1 MIGKLKKFAKNA
13 LAVPVI
19 RKTYNATNRAVLELG
34 GSSRIGATL
43 YSIPSF
49 FTQNREQW
57 AVLSGRRAYY
67 KNLGSD
73 RATHVELRRNVHRL
87 EKGILMQPRREVFAR
102 DYIEETVEFYAVALR
117 RPATVSNLDAGE
129 MQWAHDVLV
138 EYFSIV
144 TGADA
149 SVERSRAAF
158 EALATFGTPASVHP
172 YPQADLPK
180 TGITYEQILELAE
193 SRRSV
198 RWFQDRPVERE
209 LIDKALL
216 VARQSP
222 SACNRLPYEYLVFDD
237 PATVQQV
244 AGIPFGATGYAHQIP
259 TVIVVKGDLSNY
271 FSPRDRHV
279 PYIDASLA
287 TMGFIYALETLGL
300 SSSCIN
306 WPDFEPL
313 EGRMAKTLRLKPHE
327 RVIMLLAVGY
337 AQPDALVAYSKKK
350 SIENLRTFDRDT
362 APRTPKSGSG
372 AAGSGG
378 AGTGDST
385 AAHAEGDF
393 D

>member
-1 MIGKLKKFAKNA
+1 MLGKLKRYAKNA

-19 RKTYNATNRAVLELG
+19 RKTYNGANRAVLELG
-34 GSSRIGATL
+34 GSSRIGATI
-43 YSIPSF
+43 YSIPGF

-67 KNLGSD
+67 KNLGKD
-73 RATHVELRRNVHRL
+73 RSTHVELRRNVHRL
-87 EKGILMQPRREVFAR
+87 EKGILMQPRRDVFAR
-102 DYIEETVEFYAVALR
+102 DYIEETVEFYAKALG
-117 RPATVSNLDAGE
+117 RPATTSNLDAGE
-129 MQWAHDVLV
+129 MQWAHDVLA
-138 EYFSIV
+138 EYFGIV
-144 TGADA
+144 TGDDA
-149 SVERSRAAF
+149 AVARSRAVF
-158 EALATFGTPASVHP
+158 EALPRYGTPASVHP
-172 YPQADLPK
+172 YPQGSLPK
-180 TGITYEQILELAE
+180 TDITYEQILQLAE

-237 PATVQQV
+237 PETVQQV

-350 SIENLRTFDRDT
+350 SLENLRTFDRDT
-362 APRTPKSGSG
+362 VARAPKAGKDGKPA
-372 AAGSGG
+372 AAGE
-378 AGTGDST
+378 GT
-385 AAHAEGDF
+385 F